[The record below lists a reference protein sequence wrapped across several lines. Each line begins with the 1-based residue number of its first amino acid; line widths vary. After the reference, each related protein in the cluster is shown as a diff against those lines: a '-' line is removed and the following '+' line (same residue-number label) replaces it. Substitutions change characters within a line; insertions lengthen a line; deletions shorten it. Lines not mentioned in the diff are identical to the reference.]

1 MLKGNLFPNKQNGP
15 TMDEK
20 SINQRKETYTKRI
33 VTDTILLITGSIC
46 ILFLSIVTDLAH
58 IFTGTTC
65 PLDEWTMGEILITI
79 TLIMM
84 ASLMFAYRRYYD
96 TRDAI
101 KEFNSINAIKEEFI
115 ANLRHELKTPLVP
128 IRGYSEILYD
138 GSLGE
143 INQKQK
149 EALKKMINSSEK
161 LERLIDSLIFIS
173 VAKSG
178 DVEYTF
184 TTLNINDIATGAIVD
199 IADQLNQRKQEVDV
213 DIRPRLSY
221 LEGDRKYLKEAL
233 IQILENASKFSP
245 NGQNIQLITHEGYKS
260 LHIKVIDKGIGIP
273 EEELENIFERFYQVD
288 GSKTRRYGGN
298 GLGLHIAKTIV
309 EAHKGDI
316 WIESEPELG
325 TTVHIRLPTPD
336 HGIKK

>member
-1 MLKGNLFPNKQNGP
+1 
-15 TMDEK
+15 MDEK
-20 SINQRKETYTKRI
+20 SINLRKETYTKRI
-33 VTDTILLITGSIC
+33 VTDTILLVTGIIC
-46 ILFLSIVTDLAH
+46 IVFLSLITDLSR
-58 IFTGTTC
+58 IFSDIPC
-65 PLDEWTMGEILITI
+65 PFDDWKMGQIVIAITV
-79 TLIMM
+79 IMVT
-84 ASLMFAYRRYYD
+84 SWVFAYRRYKD
-96 TRDAI
+96 IKDAI
-101 KEFNSINAIKEEFI
+101 KEFNSIDAIKEEFI

-128 IRGYSEILYD
+128 IRGYSEIIYE
-138 GSLGE
+138 GKLGE

-149 EALKKMINSSEK
+149 EALKKMIDSSEK

-178 DVEYTF
+178 DIEYSF
-184 TTLNINDIATGAIVD
+184 TTLKVDDIAMGAIAD
-199 IADQLNQRKQEVDV
+199 TADQLNQREQEIDIE
-213 DIRPRLSY
+213 IRPELPY

-245 NGQNIQLITHEGYKS
+245 NGQNIQLIIHEGYKS

-273 EEELENIFERFYQVD
+273 EDELENIFARFYQID

-309 EAHKGDI
+309 EAHRGDI
-316 WIESEPELG
+316 WIESEPEIG
-325 TTVHIRLPTPD
+325 TTVHIRLPTPE

>member
-1 MLKGNLFPNKQNGP
+1 
-15 TMDEK
+15 MDER
-20 SINQRKETYTKRI
+20 SINLRKEKYSKRI
-33 VTDTILLITGSIC
+33 VTDTILLVTGI
-46 ILFLSIVTDLAH
+46 IGIIFLSLVMNLSD
-58 IFTGTTC
+58 IFPNIPF
-65 PLDEWTMGEILITI
+65 PLEDWTMGQILITI
-79 TLIMM
+79 TIIMV
-84 ASLMFAYRRYYD
+84 ASLIFAYRRYHD
-96 TRDAI
+96 TKDAI

-149 EALKKMINSSEK
+149 EALKKMIDSSEK
-161 LERLIDSLIFIS
+161 LERRIDSLIFIS

-178 DVEYTF
+178 DIEYTY
-184 TTLNINDIATGAIVD
+184 TTLNINDIATGAVAD
-199 IADQLNQRKQEVDV
+199 IADQLNQREQEVAI
-213 DIRPRLSY
+213 DIRPNLPY
-221 LEGDRKYLKEAL
+221 IEGDRKYLNEAL
-233 IQILENASKFSP
+233 IQILENASKFSS
-245 NGQNIQLITHEGYKS
+245 NGQNIQLIIHEGYKS

-273 EEELENIFERFYQVD
+273 EEELENIFARFYQID

-316 WIESEPELG
+316 WIESEPKIG
-325 TTVHIRLPTPD
+325 TTVHVRLPTPD
-336 HGIKK
+336 HGIKIQKKYR

>member
-1 MLKGNLFPNKQNGP
+1 
-15 TMDEK
+15 MDEK
-20 SINQRKETYTKRI
+20 SINLRKETYTKRI
-33 VTDTILLITGSIC
+33 VTDTILLITGSFC
-46 ILFLSIVTDLAH
+46 ILFFSVITDFAH
-58 IFTGTTC
+58 LFADTTC

-79 TLIMM
+79 TLVMM

-96 TRDAI
+96 TKDAI
-101 KEFNSINAIKEEFI
+101 KEFNSINTIKEEFI

-138 GSLGE
+138 ESLGE
-143 INQKQK
+143 IKPKQK
-149 EALKKMINSSEK
+149 EALKKIVDSSEK

-178 DVEYTF
+178 HVEYTF
-184 TTLNINDIATGAIVD
+184 TTLNVNDIATGAIMD
-199 IADQLNQRKQEVDV
+199 ISDQLNQRGQEVDI
-213 DIRPRLSY
+213 DIRPELPY

-245 NGQNIQLITHEGYKS
+245 NGQNIQLMIHEGYKS

-273 EEELENIFERFYQVD
+273 EEELENIFARFYQVD

-316 WIESEPELG
+316 WIESVPDAG
-325 TTVHIRLPTPD
+325 TTVHLRLPTPE

>member
-1 MLKGNLFPNKQNGP
+1 
-15 TMDEK
+15 MDERT
-20 SINQRKETYTKRI
+20 INLKKEKYTKRI
-33 VTDTILLITGSIC
+33 LTDITILVTGIIC
-46 ILFLSIVTDLAH
+46 TIFLSLIIDLSW
-58 IFTGTTC
+58 IFSETPC
-65 PLDEWTMGEILITI
+65 PVEAWMIGEILIAI
-79 TLIMM
+79 TVIML
-84 ASLMFAYRRYYD
+84 ASLVFAYRRYRD
-96 TRDAI
+96 TKDAI

-138 GSLGE
+138 ESLGD

-149 EALKKMINSSEK
+149 EALRKMLGSSEK

-173 VAKSG
+173 VARSG

-245 NGQNIQLITHEGYKS
+245 NGQTIQLIIHEGYKS

>member
-1 MLKGNLFPNKQNGP
+1 
-15 TMDEK
+15 MDER
-20 SINQRKETYTKRI
+20 SLNLRKENYTKRM
-33 VTDTILLITGSIC
+33 VTDTVLLITGIIC
-46 ILFLSIVTDLAH
+46 ILFLSLITDLSY
-58 IFTGTTC
+58 IFYGIPC
-65 PLDEWTMGEILITI
+65 PIEDWIMGEILITI
-79 TLIMM
+79 TVIMA
-84 ASLMFAYRRYYD
+84 ASLIFAYRRFHD
-96 TRDAI
+96 TKDAI
-101 KEFNSINAIKEEFI
+101 KEFNSIDAIKEEFI

-149 EALKKMINSSEK
+149 EALKKMTDSSEK

-173 VAKSG
+173 VARSG
-178 DVEYTF
+178 DIEYTF
-184 TTLNINDIATGAIVD
+184 TTLNINDIATGAVVD
-199 IADQLNQRKQEVDV
+199 IADQLNQRKQEVEI
-213 DIRPRLSY
+213 DIRPKLPY

-245 NGQNIQLITHEGYKS
+245 NGQHIQLIIHEGYKS
-260 LHIKVIDKGIGIP
+260 LHIKVIDRGIGIA
-273 EEELENIFERFYQVD
+273 EDEVENIFARFYQID

-316 WIESEPELG
+316 WIESEPEVG